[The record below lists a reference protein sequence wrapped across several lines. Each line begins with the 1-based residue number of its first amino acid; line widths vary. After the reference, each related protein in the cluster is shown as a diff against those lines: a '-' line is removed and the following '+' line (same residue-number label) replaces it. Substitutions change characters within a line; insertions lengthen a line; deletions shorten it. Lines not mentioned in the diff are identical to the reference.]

1 MARVTK
7 MRLAPFAWLCALVS
21 SGPVPP
27 APGPAPDPA
36 RARMVE
42 VQIAARGVKDPAV
55 LAAMREVPRHLFVRP
70 VDLAKAYDDHP
81 LSIGHGQTISQ
92 PYIVALMT
100 ELALPRP
107 GHVALEVGTGSGYQA
122 AVLSRIVGRVYTIE
136 LLEPLATTATRRL
149 ADLGYDNVTVRAGD
163 GYNGWPEEAPFDII
177 LVTASSPDIPP
188 PLVQQLKAGGRM
200 IIPIGATGDTQELRV
215 VEKKA
220 DGSLDVRT
228 VIPVRFVPLLRQP

>member
-1 MARVTK
+1 MPC
-7 MRLAPFAWLCALVS
+7 LGIAPFAWLCAFVS
-21 SGPVPP
+21 SGNVPP
-27 APGPAPDPA
+27 APEAL
-36 RARMVE
+36 RTRMVE
-42 VQIAARGVKDPAV
+42 EQIAARGVKDPAV

-70 VDLAKAYDDHP
+70 DDVARAYEDHP

-100 ELALPRP
+100 ELARPRP
-107 GHVALEVGTGSGYQA
+107 GQVALEVGTGSGYQA

-136 LLEPLATTATRRL
+136 LLETLATTARRRL

-163 GYNGWPEEAPFDII
+163 GYNGWPEAAPFDII
-177 LVTASSPDIPP
+177 LVTASAPDIPP

-200 IIPIGATGDTQELRV
+200 IIPVGATGDTQELRV

-220 DGSLDVRT
+220 DGSLEIRT
-228 VIPVRFVPLLRQP
+228 AIPVRFVPLLRQP